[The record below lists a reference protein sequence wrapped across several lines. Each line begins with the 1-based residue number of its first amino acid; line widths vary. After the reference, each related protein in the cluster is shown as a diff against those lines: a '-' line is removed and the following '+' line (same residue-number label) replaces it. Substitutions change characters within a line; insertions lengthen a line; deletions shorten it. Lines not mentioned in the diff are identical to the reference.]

1 MAEPAC
7 STSIVFSHAFQPIV
21 DIDEGKIVSYEA
33 LLRGKNQESPLTVF
47 SQVDK
52 QHFMDFDQQSR
63 EQGIAL
69 AASLG
74 LSCCLS
80 LNFTPG
86 EILFAHGAYVERT
99 IRVAEQH
106 NIHAHQ
112 LIIEITESEAI
123 QDVRLLSEIIN
134 KLRRSGIVVSIDDFG
149 AGHAGLSLLAD
160 IQPDQVK
167 IDMHLIRN
175 VNNNGPR
182 QTIVKAINNICLDL
196 GIEVLAEGVES
207 QEEFTFLER
216 AGISL
221 FQGWFI
227 AKPAFE
233 SLPLTFD
240 LAPNNSSRA
249 ILPLS

>member
-1 MAEPAC
+1 MSTPA
-7 STSIVFSHAFQPIV
+7 SLSNIDFSHAFQPIV
-21 DIDEGKIVSYEA
+21 DIDEGKIISYEV
-33 LLRGKNQESPLTVF
+33 LVRGPNQESPATVF
-47 SQVDK
+47 SQVAK
-52 QHFMDFDQQSR
+52 QHFMDFDQLIR
-63 EQGIAL
+63 ERGIAQ

-99 IRVAEQH
+99 ISVAEQH

-123 QDVRLLSEIIN
+123 LDLPLLAEIIN
-134 KLRRSGIVVSIDDFG
+134 KLRRSGIAISIDDFG
-149 AGHAGLSLLAD
+149 SGYAGLSLLAD

-167 IDMHLIRN
+167 IDIHLIKN
-175 VNNNGPR
+175 VNKNGPR

-196 GIEVLAEGVES
+196 GIDVLAEGVES
-207 QEEFTFLER
+207 HEEFLFLER

-221 FQGWFI
+221 YQGWFI
-227 AKPAFE
+227 ARPAFE

-240 LAPNNSSRA
+240 LNP
-249 ILPLS
+249 

>member
-1 MAEPAC
+1 MSTPA
-7 STSIVFSHAFQPIV
+7 SLSNIDFSHAFQPIV
-21 DIDEGKIVSYEA
+21 DIDEGKIISYEV
-33 LLRGKNQESPLTVF
+33 LVRGPNQESPETVF
-47 SQVDK
+47 SQVAK
-52 QHFMDFDQQSR
+52 QHFMDFDQLIR
-63 EQGIAL
+63 ERGIAQ

-99 IRVAEQH
+99 ISFAGQH

-123 QDVRLLSEIIN
+123 PDLPLLAEIIN
-134 KLRRSGIVVSIDDFG
+134 KLRCSGIAISIDDFG
-149 AGHAGLSLLAD
+149 SGYAGLSLLAD

-175 VNNNGPR
+175 VNKDGPR

-196 GIEVLAEGVES
+196 GIDVLAEGVES
-207 QEEFTFLER
+207 HEEFLFLER
-216 AGISL
+216 SGISL
-221 FQGWFI
+221 YQGWFI
-227 AKPAFE
+227 ARPAFE
-233 SLPLTFD
+233 ALPLTFD
-240 LAPNNSSRA
+240 FNP
-249 ILPLS
+249 